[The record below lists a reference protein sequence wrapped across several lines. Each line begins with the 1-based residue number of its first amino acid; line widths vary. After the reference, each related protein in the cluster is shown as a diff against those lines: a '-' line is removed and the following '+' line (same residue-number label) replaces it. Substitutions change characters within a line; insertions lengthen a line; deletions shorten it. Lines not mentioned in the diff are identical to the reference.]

1 MRELALAA
9 LLLAA
14 PGSRLPDP
22 GQLAL
27 PAQPDAQGL
36 LRVDPIYF
44 RIASET
50 GGDFYF
56 WDPGE
61 FPGAGLHLPLPG
73 DAVALAYGT
82 FRGQALRIAIPVESG
97 VTRLSV
103 FAGAQRK
110 DQAVLRRP
118 DGRAVAGTAAGEA
131 LQSYRHMAIA
141 TVERPDPGIWH
152 LELRGVGLYSV
163 SATIA
168 PAHDGSAPA
177 FDRLE
182 FVEMGGRPG
191 HEGWFPIQRE
201 PRKGETLECSVHP
214 DGSFS
219 APEFSYVAVD
229 GSALGQAELR
239 REENGGDYYGRCV
252 LPSTPFRVRVT
263 GLDAQ
268 GRRFQRIESGLHT
281 PR

>member
-27 PAQPDAQGL
+27 PARPDAQGL
-36 LRVDPIYF
+36 LRVDPVYF
-44 RIASET
+44 RMASET

-61 FPGAGLHLPLPG
+61 FSGAGLHLPLPG
-73 DAVALAYGT
+73 ETVALAYGT
-82 FRGQALRIAIPVESG
+82 FQGQALHIAIPVESG

-118 DGRAVAGTAAGEA
+118 DGRAVSGAAAGEA
-131 LQSYRHMAIA
+131 LQVYSHMAIA
-141 TVERPDPGIWH
+141 TVEQPDPGVWL

-163 SATIA
+163 SAQLSPARDEAA
-168 PAHDGSAPA
+168 PS

-182 FVEMGGRPG
+182 FVEMGGRLG
-191 HEGWFPIQRE
+191 HQGWFPIQRE
-201 PRKGETLECSVHP
+201 PRKGETLQCSVEL
-214 DGSFS
+214 GGTIS
-219 APEFSYVAVD
+219 APAFRFVAGD
-229 GSALGQAELR
+229 GTVVGHAELR
-239 REENGGDYYGRCV
+239 REEEGGAYYGRCV
-252 LPSTPFRVRVT
+252 VPSTPFRVLVT
-263 GLDAQ
+263 GLDSQ
-268 GRRFQRIESGLHT
+268 GRRFQRIESGLRT